1 MPNIVRKEVAPLT
14 ETITLVLTKEEVQSK
29 FKSEL
34 NRFKNKASIKGFRQG
49 KAPDSFVVKMYG
61 QNMLI
66 DIVNNM
72 MQKSIGE
79 YLDAEKLDILGQPI
93 PSEDTPKIFFNPNN
107 ISDFEFHFDIGM
119 SPVFDIKGLD
129 KSTNITKFVPEI
141 TDDIVDESIE
151 TFLSQNSVMQSV
163 EGEVLM
169 GDRLTLEG
177 KSEDGSIEKEFSV
190 LVNDM
195 PDEARAEFLNL
206 KKGDSITWD
215 VYDLEA
221 GKDKAFVHKYM
232 LDIDESAE
240 IAPNFSFNIK
250 DINRSAPR
258 LFNEET
264 VQEIFNGEA
273 NTVEEA
279 KQFIKND
286 MKANYANHGLALC
299 FRDLQEVVLDANV
312 LPLPDG
318 FMKRW
323 LKVSSDKNTDEIIER
338 DYARF
343 SSNLRWTLIRDKVIA
358 DNNIQL
364 TNAEL
369 LDAFKAKVAK
379 MFGGSA
385 RGLDD
390 ALLTNIAES
399 FMNNP
404 KSKKEVEETAE
415 EIMFD
420 KVFNLMLS
428 QVSVVEQEVSM
439 DDFQEMNRLAR
450 EQAQQIRS
458 GATELQENI
467 EGVEYEEVE
476 EA

>member
-1 MPNIVRKEVAPLT
+1 MPNIVRKEIAPLT

-49 KAPDSFVVKMYG
+49 KAPDSFVKKMYG

-66 DIVNNM
+66 DIVNNL

-79 YLDAEKLDILGQPI
+79 YLETEKLDILGQPI
-93 PSEDTPKIFFNPNN
+93 PSESSPKIFFNPDQIN
-107 ISDFEFHFDIGM
+107 DFEFHFDIGM
-119 SPVFDIKGLD
+119 SPTFEIKGLD

-141 TDDIVDESIE
+141 TDDIVEDSIE
-151 TFLSQNSVMQSV
+151 NFLAQNSVMQSV
-163 EGEVLM
+163 DGEVKM
-169 GDRLTLEG
+169 NDRLTLEA
-177 KSEDGSIEKEFSV
+177 KSADGSIEKEFSV

-206 KKGDSITWD
+206 KKGDSISWD
-215 VYDLEA
+215 IYDLEA
-221 GKDKAFVHKYM
+221 GKDKAFVNKYM
-232 LDIDESAE
+232 LEMDEDAE
-240 IAPNFSFNIK
+240 VAPMFNLNIK

-258 LFNEET
+258 VFNEDT

-273 NTVEEA
+273 STVAEA

-286 MKANYANHGLALC
+286 MKANYANHGMALC
-299 FRDLQEVVLDANV
+299 FRDLQDTILAQNQ

-323 LKVSSDKNTDEIIER
+323 LKVSSDKNTDEIVER

-364 TNAEL
+364 EKVEILA
-369 LDAFKAKVAK
+369 AFKAKVAR
-379 MFGGSA
+379 MFGGNA
-385 RGLDD
+385 QGIDD
-390 ALLTNIAES
+390 AMLTNIAES

-404 KSKKEVEETAE
+404 KSEKEVQETAE

-420 KVFNLMLS
+420 KVFNQMAS

-450 EQAQQIRS
+450 EEAQKIRS
-458 GATELQENI
+458 GSTELQENM
-467 EGVEYEEVE
+467 EDVEYEE

>member
-1 MPNIVRKEVAPLT
+1 MPNIVRKEIAPLT

-34 NRFKNKASIKGFRQG
+34 QRFKNKASIKGFRQG
-49 KAPDSFVVKMYG
+49 KAPDSFVKKMYG

-79 YLDAEKLDILGQPI
+79 YLETEKLDILGQPI
-93 PSEDTPKIFFNPNN
+93 PSENSPKIFFNPDN

-119 SPVFDIKGLD
+119 SPTFEIKGLD

-141 TDDIVDESIE
+141 TEEIVEESIE
-151 TFLSQNSVMQSV
+151 NFLAQNAVMQSV
-163 EGEVLM
+163 EGEVKM
-169 GDRLTLEG
+169 NDRLTLEA
-177 KSEDGSIEKEFSV
+177 KSADGSIEKEFSV

-206 KKGDSITWD
+206 KKGESITWD
-215 VYDLEA
+215 IYDLET
-221 GKDKAFVHKYM
+221 GKDKAFVNKYVLGM
-232 LDIDESAE
+232 DEAAE
-240 IAPNFSFNIK
+240 VAPTFSLNIK

-258 LFNEET
+258 VFNEDT
-264 VQEIFNGEA
+264 VQEIFGGEA
-273 NTVEEA
+273 STVEEA

-286 MKANYANHGLALC
+286 MKANYANHGMALC
-299 FRDLQEVVLDANV
+299 FRDLQDTILAQNE
-312 LPLPDG
+312 LPLPDE

-323 LKVSSDKNTDEIIER
+323 LKVSSDKNTDEIVER

-364 TNAEL
+364 EKTEL
-369 LDAFKAKVAK
+369 LAAFKAKVAR
-379 MFGGSA
+379 MFGGNA
-385 RGLDD
+385 QGIDD
-390 ALLTNIAES
+390 AMLTNIAES

-404 KSKKEVEETAE
+404 KSEKEVQETAE

-420 KVFNLMLS
+420 KVFNQMAS

-439 DDFQEMNRLAR
+439 EDFLEMNRVAR
-450 EQAQQIRS
+450 EQAQEIRS
-458 GATELQENI
+458 GSTELQENM
-467 EGVEYEEVE
+467 EGGEYEE